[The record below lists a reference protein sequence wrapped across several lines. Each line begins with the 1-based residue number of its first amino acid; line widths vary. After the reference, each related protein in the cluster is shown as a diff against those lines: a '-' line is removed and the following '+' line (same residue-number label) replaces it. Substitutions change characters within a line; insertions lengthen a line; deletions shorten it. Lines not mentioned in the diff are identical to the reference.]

1 MTTRTIAVVSAG
13 LGVPSSTRLLA
24 DRLAAAVVTRLSQD
38 GVDVTVEHIEV
49 REVARDVTNNLLTG
63 FPSPD
68 LRAALGTLTRADGII
83 AVTPVFNGSYSGL
96 FKSFLD
102 VVEPGALDGVPVLIA
117 ATGGSERHSLVLD
130 HALRPLFS
138 YLHAVVVPTG
148 VFAASSDWG
157 AGSEGGRDLESRVE
171 RAAGELGDLVARS
184 ARSSA
189 ADPFA
194 LGADFAAL
202 LGSAGAAR

>member
-24 DRLAAAVVTRLSQD
+24 DRLTASVLARLSD
-38 GVDVTVEHIEV
+38 EGVDVVVEHIEV

-68 LRAALGTLTRADGII
+68 LRRALDSLTGADGII

-102 VVEPGALDGVPVLIA
+102 VVDPGALDGVPVLVA

-157 AGSEGGRDLESRVE
+157 AGSEGGRGLESRVE
-171 RAAGELGDLVARS
+171 RAAGELADLVARS
-184 ARSSA
+184 TRSSA
-189 ADPFA
+189 ADPVA
-194 LGADFAAL
+194 LGMDFAAL
-202 LGSAGAAR
+202 LGGAAAGR

>member
-24 DRLAAAVVTRLSQD
+24 DRLAAAAVDRLRAE
-38 GVDVTVEHIEV
+38 GVQAIVEHIEV
-49 REVARDVTNNLLTG
+49 RDLAQDVTNNLLTG

-68 LRAALGTLTRADGII
+68 LRRALATLTGADGII

-102 VVEPGALDGVPVLIA
+102 VVEPGALDGVPVLAA

-148 VFAASSDWG
+148 VFAASADWG
-157 AGSEGGRDLESRVE
+157 AGTEGGQGLESRID
-171 RAAGELGDLVARS
+171 RAAGELADLVARS
-184 ARSSA
+184 RPASSPA
-189 ADPFA
+189 PLAV
-194 LGADFAAL
+194 GVDFASL
-202 LGSAGAAR
+202 LAGASARR

>member
-1 MTTRTIAVVSAG
+1 MTIRTIAVVSAG

-24 DRLAAAVVTRLSQD
+24 DRLAASVVAQSSEE
-38 GVDVTVEHIEV
+38 GVEVVVEHIEL

-68 LRAALGTLTRADGII
+68 LRHALDAVTGADGII

-138 YLHAVVVPTG
+138 YLRAVVVPTG

-157 AGSEGGRDLESRVE
+157 AGAEGGRDLESRVG
-171 RAAGELGDLVARS
+171 RAAGELADLVSRS
-184 ARSSA
+184 PRSSA
-189 ADPFA
+189 ADPFT
-194 LGADFAAL
+194 LGTDFAAL
-202 LGSAGAAR
+202 LGAATGR